1 MNRFFASLAIN
12 SAAILIASAG
22 ACIMLFF
29 LLFAAYL
36 ALSEEMAPWAAAL
49 VTAGGALLFS
59 ILVIVIARMISKSGP
74 SEAERKRQ
82 RSAAELGELLG
93 KTGHAFVAAN
103 SPSLL
108 VGLVATGFAL
118 GFSPKLRKLLMKLL

>member
-1 MNRFFASLAIN
+1 MNRFLANLAIN

-36 ALSEEMAPWAAAL
+36 ALCEEMAPWAAAL
-49 VTAGGALLFS
+49 ITAGGALLFS
-59 ILVIVIARMISKSGP
+59 ILTLVIARLASKAGP
-74 SEAERKRQ
+74 TLQERKRQ

-93 KTGHAFVAAN
+93 KSAHTFVAAN
-103 SPSLL
+103 SPTLL
-108 VGLVATGFAL
+108 AGLLTAGFAL
-118 GFSPKLRKLLMKLL
+118 GFSPKLRKLLMKLI

>member
-12 SAAILIASAG
+12 SAAILIAAFG
-22 ACIMLFF
+22 ACVMLFF
-29 LLFAAYL
+29 LLFAVYL

-49 VTAGGALLFS
+49 VTAGAALVFS
-59 ILVIVIARMISKSGP
+59 ILVVVIARAISKSGP
-74 SEAERKRQ
+74 SEQERKRQ

-93 KTGHAFVAAN
+93 KSAHTFVAAN

-108 VGLVATGFAL
+108 LGLLAAGFAL